1 MASLLLLHAMG
12 SSGRMW
18 RAQLE
23 AFAGRH
29 EVVAPDLPGHG
40 QAPGPFT
47 MDEAVAKSR
56 TVLADLSDPLYV
68 AGVSLGG
75 AVALQIALAEP
86 GRVAGMLLSGAPVRL
101 RSGNVWAQRALTAL
115 LPIAST
121 AATSVRLV
129 RPVDR
134 RDADALLADIIRA
147 GKRTQAESLREL
159 GRLDVTPRLPEI
171 KARTLVCCGGEDRAN
186 LTSARLLADRLP
198 NATLRLVPGAGHLWN
213 LQRPELCTQMLT
225 ELVEH

>member
-40 QAPGPFT
+40 HAAGPFT

-56 TVLADLSDPLYV
+56 SVLADLSDPLYV
-68 AGVSLGG
+68 AGVSLGA
-75 AVALQIALAEP
+75 AVAMRVALAEP
-86 GRVAGMLLSGAPVRL
+86 ERVAGLLLSGTPL
-101 RSGNVWAQRALTAL
+101 RFSRVVLAVQRAMTAL
-115 LPIAST
+115 LPIATT
-121 AATSVRLV
+121 AATSARLT
-129 RPVDR
+129 RPADQ
-134 RDADALLADIIRA
+134 RDADALVADVIAA
-147 GKRTQAESLREL
+147 GKRTQAQALREL
-159 GRLDVTPRLPEI
+159 TGQDLTPRLPEI

-186 LTSARLLADRLP
+186 LASARLLADRLP

-213 LQRPELCTQMLT
+213 LQRPELCTDMLT
-225 ELVEH
+225 ELVEG